1 MLDQHKTTCYHCGED
16 TGKPAVV
23 NQYPLCDV
31 GIGKGWKNKAFTI
44 IAKRSRGKKAKVANI
59 NEAEVEG
66 EAMEGEIDNEI
77 VEFSNIEGF
86 QDDIIIEEKE
96 DDNGVDD
103 ECDDDEDEAGV
114 ESDLVSGSKK
124 RNKESKKTR
133 GGFISNADDEFI
145 HMHGRGDFSSLPC
158 NDFSNVAFLLRE
170 DNKGRNLSAKKS
182 I

>member
-1 MLDQHKTTCYHCGED
+1 MYLLDQHKTTCYHCGED

-86 QDDIIIEEKE
+86 QDDIII
-96 DDNGVDD
+96 
-103 ECDDDEDEAGV
+103 
-114 ESDLVSGSKK
+114 KK
-124 RNKESKKTR
+124 KKMIMELMMSVTTMR
-133 GGFISNADDEFI
+133 MKQG
-145 HMHGRGDFSSLPC
+145 
-158 NDFSNVAFLLRE
+158 
-170 DNKGRNLSAKKS
+170 
-182 I
+182 